1 LLFVEA
7 YPILLQLYNAPSGV
21 EGYFLS
27 CMRIM
32 SCTLEWETAGVW
44 AILPNGGLRALL
56 VRHWASLPNAP
67 ALRTPDMQDS
77 ITRTW
82 ELTCEEMLRALADI
96 DEMTRKLR
104 RELL

>member
-1 LLFVEA
+1 MGDFAKWRAKSFVSTPLGKFA
-7 YPILLQLYNAPSGV
+7 QCPSS
-21 EGYFLS
+21 E
-27 CMRIM
+27 
-32 SCTLEWETAGVW
+32 
-44 AILPNGGLRALL
+44 N
-56 VRHWASLPNAP
+56 
-67 ALRTPDMQDS
+67 PDMQDS

>member
-1 LLFVEA
+1 
-7 YPILLQLYNAPSGV
+7 
-21 EGYFLS
+21 
-27 CMRIM
+27 M
-32 SCTLEWETAGVW
+32 
-44 AILPNGGLRALL
+44 
-56 VRHWASLPNAP
+56 PNAP